1 MVPDSCKF
9 WIYTPTKTIDIY
21 QNLNVLRNKIY
32 VLSLN
37 FVVFEWK
44 LEMIRLKYDAMV
56 MGAGPAR
63 ARNIAPK
70 SALQTNLTV
79 SVRVR
84 FFHYSLNCFYDF
96 GVVA

>member
-1 MVPDSCKF
+1 MV
-9 WIYTPTKTIDIY
+9 
-21 QNLNVLRNKIY
+21 
-32 VLSLN
+32 
-37 FVVFEWK
+37 
-44 LEMIRLKYDAMV
+44 RLKYDAMV
-56 MGAGPAR
+56 IGADPAR

-96 GVVA
+96 GVVAYGF